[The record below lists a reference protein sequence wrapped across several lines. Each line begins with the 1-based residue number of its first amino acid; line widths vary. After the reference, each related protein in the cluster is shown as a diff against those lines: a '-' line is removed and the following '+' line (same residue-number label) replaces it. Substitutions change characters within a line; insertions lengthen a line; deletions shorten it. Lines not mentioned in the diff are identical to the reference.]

1 MKILASAYACEPG
14 AGSEQGK
21 GWNLALEMARQGHTV
36 TVLTCGSHHR
46 AAIER
51 YVENNDVPDGLTFAW
66 HDIPGWPGPGYENPH
81 RIRQHYYRWQM
92 TARKVAAE
100 LHAKNH
106 YDIIH
111 HLTWTVLRWP
121 SFLGGLGPRFIF
133 GPVGGGESA
142 PWRLRQGFPRR
153 GTAFEIKRD
162 LLNLASRLD
171 PMALRCLA
179 LADVILVTDEATRR
193 YVPPWWRGK
202 ARLVPD
208 IYAPLALGEPVFL
221 SKASPS
227 GPSILFAGR
236 LEYWKGV
243 QFALGAVSRLRGR
256 IPGLSLTIAGTGP
269 DEAYL
274 RAIAQEQ
281 GVAGMVRF
289 VGQVPH
295 AEMHR
300 LYGSHDI
307 FLFPSLHDSAGQ
319 AIGEAMAHGLPVVCL
334 DLGGPGVAVDS
345 TYGAVVE
352 TKAQSRPVVEQ
363 RIAEALA
370 QLCSDRDRLLALK
383 AGAFARAE
391 QYSYRRRVEAMVEQF
406 YRPSPIERVAGSAAT
421 PQGRPETP

>member
-21 GWNLALEMARQGHTV
+21 GWNLTLEMARQGHTV

-46 AAIER
+46 RSIER
-51 YVENNDVPDGLTFAW
+51 YLADNAVPARLTFAW
-66 HDIPGWPGPGYENPH
+66 HDIPGWPGPGYESPH
-81 RIRQHYYRWQM
+81 GIRQHYYRWQM
-92 TARKVAAE
+92 TARKVAAA
-100 LHAKNH
+100 LHAQNH
-106 YDIIH
+106 YDVIH

-142 PWRLRQGFPRR
+142 PWRLRQGFPPR
-153 GTAFEIKRD
+153 GMTFEFKRD

-179 LADVILVTDEATRR
+179 QADVVLVTDEATRR
-193 YVPPWWRGK
+193 HVPPWWRAK
-202 ARLVPD
+202 THVVPD
-208 IYAPLALGEPVFL
+208 IYAPCITGEPAFAPATPVL
-221 SKASPS
+221 

-243 QFALGAVSRLRGR
+243 QFALGAVSRLRGH
-256 IPGLSLTIAGTGP
+256 IPGLRLTIAGTGP

-274 RAIAQEQ
+274 RVTANELGI
-281 GVAGMVRF
+281 AGMVRF
-289 VGQVPH
+289 VRQVPH

-345 TYGAVVE
+345 TCGAVIE
-352 TKAQSRPVVEQ
+352 TRAQRRAAVEQ

-370 QLCSDRDRLLALK
+370 QLCFDNARLLSLK
-383 AGAFARAE
+383 AGAFVRAG
-391 QYSYRRRVEAMVEQF
+391 QLSYRQRVEAMVEQF
-406 YRPSPIERVAGSAAT
+406 YRPPPTGMATAT
-421 PQGRPETP
+421 PEGHPETL